1 MVLWAD
7 CLAMRS
13 VVALSSGSSRV
24 DLLHGVESLLRPLCM
39 RWFISGTWPWAESD
53 LVLEDDDH

>member
-13 VVALSSGSSRV
+13 AVALSSGSSSGFLRKVSSRV
-24 DLLHGVESLLRPLCM
+24 DPLRGVESLLRPLCM
-39 RWFISGTWPWAESD
+39 RWFISGTWA
-53 LVLEDDDH
+53 LG